1 MPMGMHL
8 DPEPSRDPDRSPHR
22 ARYRPDIDGLRAV
35 AVLPV
40 ILFHA
45 GWDAFGGGF
54 TGVDVFFVISGYLI
68 TLQIS
73 GEIREGR
80 FSIVSFYNRRVRRIF
95 PALFAM
101 VLGSLAIGSCLL
113 LPGDFERLAESALG
127 TAAFA
132 ANFHF
137 WWTAD
142 YFDAERVNPLIHT
155 WSLAVEE
162 QFYLLFPPLLW
173 SARRIFG
180 ARWAAAMLA
189 LLLASFAA
197 SAWAVRLEHPG
208 AFYLPQF
215 RAWELLLGALLAL
228 GTLPAVASR
237 PAREAMGLT
246 GLAMIAV
253 AVASFSQHT
262 PFPGPAA
269 LLPCLGAALVIHAG
283 SSGSTRI
290 GSLLALGPLV
300 ATGRISYSLYL
311 WHWPLLEF
319 ARYFD
324 VAPLSSARLAGVMA
338 TSVLVAGLSWRYVE
352 QPFRRDACR
361 DAIVFGSGALMTA
374 AVGVLAG
381 AILWTHGFPARLSED
396 ALRYAGMLTKE
407 QYFPIYDRGGCFLD
421 YHQGVDD
428 YDLDR
433 CATSTARHR
442 ILVWGDSHAAHLYPG
457 LREHLEAAGSR
468 VYQYTATSCRPIAD
482 GNRRCDAF
490 NAGFE
495 KVLERLEPEVV
506 VIGGSWPPTIARLGE
521 EAFESELSTAIRRA
535 KASGAEVIVAG
546 ASPTYAFAVPVL
558 GFLHPE
564 LRTRDSAS
572 FRAQDHGAANRILRR
587 VAAGERAA
595 FHDFYGSCDGLDC
608 PVFEAGQPLHWDCC
622 HMTLAGSRR
631 HTRALADLVLASTRR
646 AAVAAA
652 STTGGL
658 RAGGEPAGWPG
669 RAPRASRT
677 SGRRGTR

>member
-8 DPEPSRDPDRSPHR
+8 DHDPTRDPDRSSRPS
-22 ARYRPDIDGLRAV
+22 YRPDIDGLRAV
-35 AVLPV
+35 AVLTV

-45 GWDAFGGGF
+45 GWDGFRGGF

-113 LPGDFERLAESALG
+113 LPGDFDRLAESTVG
-127 TAAFA
+127 TALFA

-137 WWTAD
+137 GWSAD
-142 YFDAERVNPLIHT
+142 YFDADRVNPLIHT

-173 SARRIFG
+173 SARRIFK
-180 ARWAAAMLA
+180 ARWAGAMLG
-189 LLLASFAA
+189 LLLASLAA
-197 SAWAVRLEHPG
+197 SAWAVRFEHPG

-228 GTLPAVASR
+228 GTVPAVASR

-246 GLAMIAV
+246 GIALIAV
-253 AVASFSQHT
+253 AVSSFSKDT

-269 LLPCLGAALVIHAG
+269 LLPCLGAALLIHAG
-283 SSGSTRI
+283 SSGPSRI
-290 GSLLALGPLV
+290 GSLLALEPLV

-311 WHWPLLEF
+311 WHWPLLAF
-319 ARYFD
+319 ARYFN
-324 VAPLSSARLAGVMA
+324 VGPLSPGQLGGVLA
-338 TSVLVAGLSWRYVE
+338 TSAVVASLSWRYVE
-352 QPFRRDACR
+352 QPFRRHVCR
-361 DAIVFGSGALMTA
+361 DAIVFGSGALMTTA
-374 AVGVLAG
+374 AGGLAG

-396 ALRYAGMLTKE
+396 ALRYAGMMTKE

-433 CATSTARHR
+433 CATPTARHR

-457 LREHLEAAGSR
+457 LRRHLGGTGAQ
-468 VYQYTATSCRPIAD
+468 VYQYTATSCRPIAN

-495 KVLERLEPEVV
+495 KVLARLEPEVV
-506 VIGGSWPPTIARLGE
+506 VIGGSWPPTIAKLGA
-521 EAFESELSTAIRRA
+521 EAFERELAVAIRRA

-546 ASPTYAFAVPVL
+546 PSPTYAFAVPML
-558 GFLHPE
+558 GFLHPD

-572 FRAQDHGAANRILRR
+572 FRAQDHEAASRILRR
-587 VAAGERAA
+587 AAAHERVA
-595 FHDFYGSCDGLDC
+595 FHDFYAACDGLDC

-622 HMTLAGSRR
+622 HMTLAGSLR
-631 HTRALADLVLASTRR
+631 HTRALADLVLASTHEGRP
-646 AAVAAA
+646 VAAA
-652 STTGGL
+652 STSAL
-658 RAGGEPAGWPG
+658 RGESGWRG
-669 RAPRASRT
+669 RAPRASRI